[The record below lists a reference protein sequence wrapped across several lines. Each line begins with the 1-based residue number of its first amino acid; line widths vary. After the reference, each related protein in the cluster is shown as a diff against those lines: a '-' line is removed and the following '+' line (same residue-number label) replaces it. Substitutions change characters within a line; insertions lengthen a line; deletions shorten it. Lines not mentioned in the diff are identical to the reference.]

1 MMPNML
7 HLSKF
12 PLPRVHFEEAK
23 FKWVSFL
30 FLKAKCWKSC
40 VQLFFESI
48 QLKIIKWFIYDYL
61 IMLIHSI
68 SSSFSSPMDSLG
80 SSKDYFLFGR
90 KWVDTVIGYFIL
102 FTNRL
107 ISKAMHSVLLT
118 RAGMTSQ
125 EPQKLICFNL
135 QQLISPP
142 TVSRTQPN
150 SFLHVVLLK
159 QFVTVS

>member
-12 PLPRVHFEEAK
+12 PLPRVHFELAK
-23 FKWVSFL
+23 FKWVSFS
-30 FLKAKCWKSC
+30 FWKQS
-40 VQLFFESI
+40 VGKVVSSFFESI
-48 QLKIIKWFIYDYL
+48 QLKIIKCFIYDYL
-61 IMLIHSI
+61 VILMHSI
-68 SSSFSSPMDSLG
+68 LSSLSSPTDNLV

-90 KWVDTVIGYFIL
+90 KSVDTVIGCFIL

-107 ISKAMHSVLLT
+107 SNIKSNAQCTAHKAG
-118 RAGMTSQ
+118 RTSL
-125 EPQKLICFNL
+125 EAQKPICFNL

-142 TVSRTQPN
+142 TVSRIQPN

-159 QFVTVS
+159 QFFTM